1 MLHHESSL
9 IGVGRDIGVMHLND
23 LHVCINPED
32 IVRAIN
38 LITFSKTSTQAHSCN
53 EAYLFHHFYL
63 PIFLFAFFIGLLFCL
78 PVLLAYFHLPFLFA
92 LSHHGSTL
100 ILGNSTNSS
109 KKFIAITDS
118 DIFPINGFCIKISLE
133 FQFSFYTLG
142 DTGRSSSLSSSE

>member
-1 MLHHESSL
+1 MVAQKAKLKRQVDIISPLLHHESSL
-9 IGVGRDIGVMHLND
+9 VGVSRDIGVMHLND

-100 ILGNSTNSS
+100 ILGKSTNSS

-118 DIFPINGFCIKISLE
+118 DIFPMNGFRILQIS
-133 FQFSFYTLG
+133 
-142 DTGRSSSLSSSE
+142 